1 MTVSCS
7 TEVDVLDATSA
18 HPLCHRHHG
27 GTGLRREADPS
38 FAQKTDA
45 ERPRGLYGEAME
57 RPIRNALDSPRV
69 RRGADIGLAMGLA
82 LLALVDLAASSDAGS
97 WGGRG
102 PMQMFLALGC
112 TLPLAWRVRYPIA
125 TVVAVTAAGGLLVVV
140 AAPHQAPFVVFIGSV
155 LASYSIGAHTAGTR
169 RWLGLGL
176 MFGVGLPFMV
186 VAGSRGMATG
196 NALAPIAWLTGA
208 WTVGAIIRGR
218 RLRTA
223 ELELLTVELASQRDL
238 QAQAAVAVERGRIA
252 RELHDVVAHNVSMMV
267 VQAGAADRV
276 LSGDQ
281 PDVRRALAAIAGTGR
296 ETIDEMRLLLGVLRS
311 DEAAGRSPQPG
322 LGDLD
327 QLVGNVRSTGLQVD
341 LRVEGDRSPLSPG
354 VDLSA
359 YRIVQEALTNV
370 VKHAGAATAQVT
382 VRYARDSVEVEVC
395 DDGRSHGFVSGGGN
409 GLIGMRERVAMLG
422 GEFRAGACESGGFAV
437 FACLPLA
444 GPTA

>member
-1 MTVSCS
+1 MEQSIRDT
-7 TEVDVLDATSA
+7 LGSA
-18 HPLCHRHHG
+18 
-27 GTGLRREADPS
+27 
-38 FAQKTDA
+38 
-45 ERPRGLYGEAME
+45 
-57 RPIRNALDSPRV
+57 RV
-69 RRGADIGLAMGLA
+69 CRGADTGLAVGLA
-82 LLALVDLAASSDAGS
+82 LLALVDLALSSDAAS

-102 PMQMFLALGC
+102 PLQVCLALGC

-125 TVVAVTAAGGLLVVV
+125 TVVVITAAGGLLVAV
-140 AAPHQAPFVVFIGSV
+140 AAPHQAPFEVFIGSV
-155 LASYSIGAHTAGTR
+155 LASYSIGAHTAGRR

-186 VAGSRGMATG
+186 AAAGNGMAAG

-208 WTVGAIIRGR
+208 WAVGAIIRGR

-223 ELELLTVELASQRDL
+223 ELELLTAELAQQRDL
-238 QAQAAVAVERGRIA
+238 QAQAAVAVERGRVA

-276 LSGDQ
+276 LEGDQ

-296 ETIDEMRLLLGVLRS
+296 ETVDEMRLLLGVVRS
-311 DEAAGRSPQPG
+311 DAGEGLLPQPG

-327 QLVGNVRSTGLQVD
+327 QLVSNVRSAGLHVD
-341 LRVEGDRSPLSPG
+341 LRVEGERSPLSPG

-370 VKHAGAATAQVT
+370 LKHAESATVEVT
-382 VRYARDSVEVEVC
+382 VRYANDAVQVEVC
-395 DDGRSHGFVSGGGN
+395 DDGRPREPTAGGGN

-422 GEFRAGACESGGFAV
+422 GEFRAGARRDGGFAV
-437 FACLPLA
+437 FARLPIA
-444 GPTA
+444 GPAA

>member
-1 MTVSCS
+1 MEQSIRDT
-7 TEVDVLDATSA
+7 LGSA
-18 HPLCHRHHG
+18 
-27 GTGLRREADPS
+27 
-38 FAQKTDA
+38 
-45 ERPRGLYGEAME
+45 
-57 RPIRNALDSPRV
+57 RV
-69 RRGADIGLAMGLA
+69 RRGADIGLAVGLA
-82 LLALVDLAASSDAGS
+82 LLALVDLALSSDAGS

-102 PMQMFLALGC
+102 PLQVCLALGC

-125 TVVAVTAAGGLLVVV
+125 TVVVITAAGGLLVAV
-140 AAPHQAPFVVFIGSV
+140 AAPHQAPFEVFIGSV
-155 LASYSIGAHTAGTR
+155 LASYSIGAHTAGGR

-186 VAGSRGMATG
+186 AADSNGMASG

-208 WTVGAIIRGR
+208 WAVGAIIRGR

-223 ELELLTVELASQRDL
+223 ELELLTAELAQQRDL

-276 LSGDQ
+276 LEGDQ

-296 ETIDEMRLLLGVLRS
+296 ETVDEMRLLLGVVRS
-311 DEAAGRSPQPG
+311 DEGDGLSPQPG
-322 LGDLD
+322 LADLD
-327 QLVGNVRSTGLQVD
+327 QLVSNVRSAGLHVD
-341 LRVEGDRSPLSPG
+341 LRVEGERSPLSPG

-370 VKHAGAATAQVT
+370 LKHAGTASVEVT
-382 VRYARDSVEVEVC
+382 VRYANDAVQVEVC
-395 DDGRSHGFVSGGGN
+395 DDGRPREPTAGGGN

-422 GEFRAGACESGGFAV
+422 GEFRAGARRDGGFAV
-437 FACLPLA
+437 FARLPIA
-444 GPTA
+444 GPAA

>member
-1 MTVSCS
+1 MEQSIRDT
-7 TEVDVLDATSA
+7 LGSA
-18 HPLCHRHHG
+18 
-27 GTGLRREADPS
+27 
-38 FAQKTDA
+38 
-45 ERPRGLYGEAME
+45 
-57 RPIRNALDSPRV
+57 RV
-69 RRGADIGLAMGLA
+69 RRGADIGLAVGLA
-82 LLALVDLAASSDAGS
+82 LLALVDLALSSDAGS

-102 PMQMFLALGC
+102 PLQVCLALGC

-125 TVVAVTAAGGLLVVV
+125 TVVVITAAGGLLVAV
-140 AAPHQAPFVVFIGSV
+140 AAPHQAPFEVFIGSV
-155 LASYSIGAHTAGTR
+155 LASYSIGAHTAGR
-169 RWLGLGL
+169 RKWLGLGL

-186 VAGSRGMATG
+186 AADRNGMASG

-208 WTVGAIIRGR
+208 WAVGAIIRGR

-223 ELELLTVELASQRDL
+223 ELELLTAELAQQRDL

-276 LSGDQ
+276 LEGDQ

-296 ETIDEMRLLLGVLRS
+296 ETVDEMRLLLGVVRS
-311 DEAAGRSPQPG
+311 DEGAGLSPQPG

-327 QLVGNVRSTGLQVD
+327 QLVSNVRSAGLHVD
-341 LRVEGDRSPLSPG
+341 LRVEGERSPLSPG

-370 VKHAGAATAQVT
+370 LKHAGTASVEVT
-382 VRYARDSVEVEVC
+382 VRYANDAVQVEVC
-395 DDGRSHGFVSGGGN
+395 DDGRPREPTAGGGN

-422 GEFRAGACESGGFAV
+422 GEFRAGARRDGGFAV
-437 FACLPLA
+437 FARLPIA
-444 GPTA
+444 GPAA

>member
-1 MTVSCS
+1 MEQSIRDT
-7 TEVDVLDATSA
+7 LGSA
-18 HPLCHRHHG
+18 
-27 GTGLRREADPS
+27 
-38 FAQKTDA
+38 
-45 ERPRGLYGEAME
+45 
-57 RPIRNALDSPRV
+57 RV
-69 RRGADIGLAMGLA
+69 RRGADTGLAVGLA
-82 LLALVDLAASSDAGS
+82 LLAVVDLALSSDASS

-102 PMQMFLALGC
+102 PLQVGLALGC

-125 TVVAVTAAGGLLVVV
+125 TVVVTTAAGGLLVAV
-140 AAPHQAPFVVFIGSV
+140 AAPHQAPFEVFIGSV
-155 LASYSIGAHTAGTR
+155 LAAYSIGAHTAGGR

-186 VAGSRGMATG
+186 AAGSNGMATG
-196 NALAPIAWLTGA
+196 DALAPIAWLTGA
-208 WTVGAIIRGR
+208 WAVGAIIRGR

-223 ELELLTVELASQRDL
+223 ELELLTAELAQQRDL

-276 LSGDQ
+276 LEGDQ

-296 ETIDEMRLLLGVLRS
+296 ETVDEMRLLLGVVRS
-311 DEAAGRSPQPG
+311 DEGAGLSPQPG

-327 QLVGNVRSTGLQVD
+327 QLVSNVRNAGLHVD
-341 LRVEGDRSPLSPG
+341 LRVEGERSPLSPG

-370 VKHAGAATAQVT
+370 LKHAETATVEVT
-382 VRYARDSVEVEVC
+382 VRYANDAVQVEVC
-395 DDGRSHGFVSGGGN
+395 DDGRPRKSTDGGGN

-422 GEFRAGACESGGFAV
+422 GEFRAGARRDGGFAV
-437 FACLPLA
+437 FARLPIA
-444 GPTA
+444 GPAA

>member
-1 MTVSCS
+1 MEQSIRDT
-7 TEVDVLDATSA
+7 LGSA
-18 HPLCHRHHG
+18 
-27 GTGLRREADPS
+27 
-38 FAQKTDA
+38 
-45 ERPRGLYGEAME
+45 
-57 RPIRNALDSPRV
+57 RV
-69 RRGADIGLAMGLA
+69 RRGADIGLAVGLA
-82 LLALVDLAASSDAGS
+82 LLALVDLALSSDATS

-102 PMQMFLALGC
+102 PLQVCLALGC

-125 TVVAVTAAGGLLVVV
+125 TVVVITAAGGLLVAV
-140 AAPHQAPFVVFIGSV
+140 AAPHQAPFEVFIGSV
-155 LASYSIGAHTAGTR
+155 LASYSIGAHTAGGR

-186 VAGSRGMATG
+186 AADSNGMASG

-208 WTVGAIIRGR
+208 WAVGAIIRGR

-223 ELELLTVELASQRDL
+223 ELELLTAELAQQRDL

-276 LSGDQ
+276 LEGDQ

-296 ETIDEMRLLLGVLRS
+296 ETVDEMRLLLGVVRS
-311 DEAAGRSPQPG
+311 DEGDGLSPQPG
-322 LGDLD
+322 LADLD
-327 QLVGNVRSTGLQVD
+327 QLVSNVRSAGLHVD
-341 LRVEGDRSPLSPG
+341 LRVEGERSPLSPG

-370 VKHAGAATAQVT
+370 LKHTETARVEVT
-382 VRYARDSVEVEVC
+382 VRYANDAVQVEVC
-395 DDGRSHGFVSGGGN
+395 DDGRPREPTAGGGN

-422 GEFRAGACESGGFAV
+422 GEFRAGARRDGGFAV
-437 FACLPLA
+437 FARLPIA
-444 GPTA
+444 GPAA

>member
-1 MTVSCS
+1 MEQSIRDT
-7 TEVDVLDATSA
+7 LGSA
-18 HPLCHRHHG
+18 
-27 GTGLRREADPS
+27 
-38 FAQKTDA
+38 
-45 ERPRGLYGEAME
+45 
-57 RPIRNALDSPRV
+57 RV
-69 RRGADIGLAMGLA
+69 RRGADIGLAVGLA
-82 LLALVDLAASSDAGS
+82 LLALVDLAVSSDAGS

-102 PMQMFLALGC
+102 PLQVCLALGC

-125 TVVAVTAAGGLLVVV
+125 TVVVITAAGGLLVAV
-140 AAPHQAPFVVFIGSV
+140 AAPHQAPFEVFIGSV
-155 LASYSIGAHTAGTR
+155 LASYSIGAHTAGRR

-186 VAGSRGMATG
+186 AADSNGMASG

-208 WTVGAIIRGR
+208 WAVGAIIRGR

-223 ELELLTVELASQRDL
+223 ELELLTAELAQQRDL

-276 LSGDQ
+276 LEGDQ

-296 ETIDEMRLLLGVLRS
+296 ETVDEMRLLLGVVRS
-311 DEAAGRSPQPG
+311 DEGAGLSPQPG

-327 QLVGNVRSTGLQVD
+327 QLVSNVRSAGLHVD
-341 LRVEGDRSPLSPG
+341 LRVEGERSTLSPG

-370 VKHAGAATAQVT
+370 LKHAGTASVEVT
-382 VRYARDSVEVEVC
+382 VRYGNDAVQVEVC
-395 DDGRSHGFVSGGGN
+395 DDGRPREPTAGGGN

-422 GEFRAGACESGGFAV
+422 GEFRAGARRDGGFAV
-437 FACLPLA
+437 FARLPIA
-444 GPTA
+444 GPAA

>member
-1 MTVSCS
+1 MEQSIRDT
-7 TEVDVLDATSA
+7 LGSA
-18 HPLCHRHHG
+18 
-27 GTGLRREADPS
+27 
-38 FAQKTDA
+38 
-45 ERPRGLYGEAME
+45 
-57 RPIRNALDSPRV
+57 RV
-69 RRGADIGLAMGLA
+69 RRGADIGLAVGLA
-82 LLALVDLAASSDAGS
+82 LLALVDLALSSDAGS

-102 PMQMFLALGC
+102 PLQVCLALGC

-125 TVVAVTAAGGLLVVV
+125 TVVVITAAGGLLVAV
-140 AAPHQAPFVVFIGSV
+140 AAPHQAPFEVFIGSV
-155 LASYSIGAHTAGTR
+155 LASYSIGAHTAGR
-169 RWLGLGL
+169 RKWLGLGL

-186 VAGSRGMATG
+186 AADRNGMASG

-208 WTVGAIIRGR
+208 WAVGAIIRGR

-223 ELELLTVELASQRDL
+223 ELELLTAELAQQRDL

-276 LSGDQ
+276 LEGDQ

-296 ETIDEMRLLLGVLRS
+296 ETVDEMRLLLGVVRS
-311 DEAAGRSPQPG
+311 DEGAGLSPQPG

-327 QLVGNVRSTGLQVD
+327 QLVSNVRSAGLHVD
-341 LRVEGDRSPLSPG
+341 LRVEGERSTLSPG

-370 VKHAGAATAQVT
+370 LKHAGTASVEVT
-382 VRYARDSVEVEVC
+382 VRYGNDAVQVEVC
-395 DDGRSHGFVSGGGN
+395 DDGRPREPTAGGGN

-422 GEFRAGACESGGFAV
+422 GEFRAGARRDGGFAV
-437 FACLPLA
+437 FARLPIA
-444 GPTA
+444 GPAA

>member
-1 MTVSCS
+1 MEQSIRDT
-7 TEVDVLDATSA
+7 LGSA
-18 HPLCHRHHG
+18 
-27 GTGLRREADPS
+27 
-38 FAQKTDA
+38 
-45 ERPRGLYGEAME
+45 
-57 RPIRNALDSPRV
+57 RV
-69 RRGADIGLAMGLA
+69 RRGADIGLAVGLA
-82 LLALVDLAASSDAGS
+82 LLALVDLALSSDATS

-102 PMQMFLALGC
+102 PLQVCLALGC

-125 TVVAVTAAGGLLVVV
+125 TVVVITAAGGLLVAV
-140 AAPHQAPFVVFIGSV
+140 AAPHQAPFEVFIGSV
-155 LASYSIGAHTAGTR
+155 LASYSIGAHTAGGR

-186 VAGSRGMATG
+186 AADSNGMASG

-208 WTVGAIIRGR
+208 WAVGAIIRGR

-223 ELELLTVELASQRDL
+223 ELELLTAELAQQRDL

-276 LSGDQ
+276 LEGDQ

-296 ETIDEMRLLLGVLRS
+296 ETVDEMRLLLGVVRS
-311 DEAAGRSPQPG
+311 DEGDGLSPQPG
-322 LGDLD
+322 LADLD
-327 QLVGNVRSTGLQVD
+327 QLVSNVRSAGLHVD
-341 LRVEGDRSPLSPG
+341 LRVEGERSPLSPG

-370 VKHAGAATAQVT
+370 VKHAGTASVEVT
-382 VRYARDSVEVEVC
+382 VRYAKDAVQVEVC
-395 DDGRSHGFVSGGGN
+395 DDGRPREPASGGGN

>member
-1 MTVSCS
+1 MEQSIRDT
-7 TEVDVLDATSA
+7 LGSA
-18 HPLCHRHHG
+18 
-27 GTGLRREADPS
+27 
-38 FAQKTDA
+38 
-45 ERPRGLYGEAME
+45 
-57 RPIRNALDSPRV
+57 RV
-69 RRGADIGLAMGLA
+69 RRGADIGLAVGLA
-82 LLALVDLAASSDAGS
+82 LLALVDLALSSDATS

-102 PMQMFLALGC
+102 PLQVCLALGC

-125 TVVAVTAAGGLLVVV
+125 TVVVITVAGGLLVAV
-140 AAPHQAPFVVFIGSV
+140 AAPHQAPFEVFIGSV
-155 LASYSIGAHTAGTR
+155 LASYSIGAHTAGRR

-186 VAGSRGMATG
+186 AADSNGMASG
-196 NALAPIAWLTGA
+196 NALAPTAWLTGA
-208 WTVGAIIRGR
+208 WAVGAIIRGR

-223 ELELLTVELASQRDL
+223 ELELLTAELAQQRDL

-276 LSGDQ
+276 LEGDQ

-296 ETIDEMRLLLGVLRS
+296 ETVDEMRLLLGVVRS
-311 DEAAGRSPQPG
+311 DEGAGLSPQPG

-327 QLVGNVRSTGLQVD
+327 QLVSNVRSAGLDVD
-341 LRVEGDRSPLSPG
+341 LRVEGERSTLSPG

-370 VKHAGAATAQVT
+370 LKHAGTASVEVT
-382 VRYARDSVEVEVC
+382 VRYGNGAVQVEVC
-395 DDGRSHGFVSGGGN
+395 DDGRPSEHIAGGGN

-422 GEFRAGACESGGFAV
+422 GEFRAGARRDGGYAV
-437 FACLPLA
+437 FARLPIA
-444 GPTA
+444 GPAA

>member
-1 MTVSCS
+1 MEQSIRDT
-7 TEVDVLDATSA
+7 LGSA
-18 HPLCHRHHG
+18 
-27 GTGLRREADPS
+27 
-38 FAQKTDA
+38 
-45 ERPRGLYGEAME
+45 
-57 RPIRNALDSPRV
+57 RV
-69 RRGADIGLAMGLA
+69 RRGADIGLAVGLA
-82 LLALVDLAASSDAGS
+82 LLALVDLAVSSDAGS

-102 PMQMFLALGC
+102 PLQVCLALGC

-125 TVVAVTAAGGLLVVV
+125 TVVVITAAGGLLVAV
-140 AAPHQAPFVVFIGSV
+140 AAPHQAPFEVFIGSV
-155 LASYSIGAHTAGTR
+155 LASYSIGAHTAGRR

-186 VAGSRGMATG
+186 AADGNGMASG

-208 WTVGAIIRGR
+208 WAVGAIIRGR

-223 ELELLTVELASQRDL
+223 ELELLTAELAQQRDL

-276 LSGDQ
+276 LEGDQ

-296 ETIDEMRLLLGVLRS
+296 ETVDEMRLLLGVVRS
-311 DEAAGRSPQPG
+311 DEGAGLSPQPG

-327 QLVGNVRSTGLQVD
+327 QLVSNVRSAGLHVD
-341 LRVEGDRSPLSPG
+341 LRVEGERSTLSPG

-370 VKHAGAATAQVT
+370 LKHAGTASVEVT
-382 VRYARDSVEVEVC
+382 VRYGNDAVQVEVC
-395 DDGRSHGFVSGGGN
+395 DDGRPREPTAGGGN

-422 GEFRAGACESGGFAV
+422 GEFRAGARRDGGFAV
-437 FACLPLA
+437 FARLPIA
-444 GPTA
+444 GPAA

>member
-1 MTVSCS
+1 MEQSIRDT
-7 TEVDVLDATSA
+7 LGSA
-18 HPLCHRHHG
+18 
-27 GTGLRREADPS
+27 
-38 FAQKTDA
+38 
-45 ERPRGLYGEAME
+45 
-57 RPIRNALDSPRV
+57 RV
-69 RRGADIGLAMGLA
+69 RRGADIGLAVGLA
-82 LLALVDLAASSDAGS
+82 LLALVDLALSSDATS

-102 PMQMFLALGC
+102 PLQVCLALGC

-125 TVVAVTAAGGLLVVV
+125 TVVVITAAGGLLVAV
-140 AAPHQAPFVVFIGSV
+140 AAPHQAPFEVFIGSV
-155 LASYSIGAHTAGTR
+155 LASYSIGAHTAGGR

-186 VAGSRGMATG
+186 AADSNGMASG

-208 WTVGAIIRGR
+208 WAVGAIIRGR

-223 ELELLTVELASQRDL
+223 ELELLTAELAQQRDL

-276 LSGDQ
+276 LEGDQ

-296 ETIDEMRLLLGVLRS
+296 ETVDEMRLLLGVVRS
-311 DEAAGRSPQPG
+311 DEGAGLSPQPG

-327 QLVGNVRSTGLQVD
+327 QLVSNVRSAGLHVD
-341 LRVEGDRSPLSPG
+341 LRVEGERSTLSPG

-370 VKHAGAATAQVT
+370 LKHAGTASVEVT
-382 VRYARDSVEVEVC
+382 VRYGNDAVQVEVC
-395 DDGRSHGFVSGGGN
+395 DDGRPREPTTGGGN

-422 GEFRAGACESGGFAV
+422 GEFRAGARRDGGFAV
-437 FACLPLA
+437 FARLPIA
-444 GPTA
+444 GPAA

>member
-1 MTVSCS
+1 MEQSIRDT
-7 TEVDVLDATSA
+7 LGSA
-18 HPLCHRHHG
+18 
-27 GTGLRREADPS
+27 
-38 FAQKTDA
+38 
-45 ERPRGLYGEAME
+45 
-57 RPIRNALDSPRV
+57 RV
-69 RRGADIGLAMGLA
+69 RRGADIGLAVGLA
-82 LLALVDLAASSDAGS
+82 LLALVDLALSSDATS

-102 PMQMFLALGC
+102 PLQVCLALGC

-125 TVVAVTAAGGLLVVV
+125 TVVVITAAGGLLVAV
-140 AAPHQAPFVVFIGSV
+140 AAPHQAPFEVFIASV
-155 LASYSIGAHTAGTR
+155 LASYSISAHTAGGR

-186 VAGSRGMATG
+186 AADSNGMASG

-208 WTVGAIIRGR
+208 WAVGAIIRGR

-223 ELELLTVELASQRDL
+223 ELELLTAELAQQRDL

-276 LSGDQ
+276 LEGDQ

-296 ETIDEMRLLLGVLRS
+296 ETVDEMRLLLGVVRS
-311 DEAAGRSPQPG
+311 DEGDGLSPQPG
-322 LGDLD
+322 LADLD
-327 QLVGNVRSTGLQVD
+327 QLVSNVRSAGLHVD
-341 LRVEGDRSPLSPG
+341 LRVEGERSPLSPG

-370 VKHAGAATAQVT
+370 LKHTETARVEVT
-382 VRYARDSVEVEVC
+382 VRYANDAVQVEVC
-395 DDGRSHGFVSGGGN
+395 DDGRPREPTAGGGN

-422 GEFRAGACESGGFAV
+422 GEFRAGARRDGGFAV
-437 FACLPLA
+437 FARLPIA
-444 GPTA
+444 GPAA

>member
-1 MTVSCS
+1 MEQSIRDT
-7 TEVDVLDATSA
+7 LGSA
-18 HPLCHRHHG
+18 
-27 GTGLRREADPS
+27 
-38 FAQKTDA
+38 
-45 ERPRGLYGEAME
+45 
-57 RPIRNALDSPRV
+57 RV
-69 RRGADIGLAMGLA
+69 RRGADIGLAVGLA
-82 LLALVDLAASSDAGS
+82 LLALVDLALSSDAGS

-102 PMQMFLALGC
+102 PLQVCLALGC

-125 TVVAVTAAGGLLVVV
+125 TVVVITAAGGLLVAV
-140 AAPHQAPFVVFIGSV
+140 AAPHQAPFEVFIGSV
-155 LASYSIGAHTAGTR
+155 LASYSIGAHTAGR
-169 RWLGLGL
+169 RKWLGLGL

-186 VAGSRGMATG
+186 AAAGNGMATG

-208 WTVGAIIRGR
+208 WAVGAIIRGR

-223 ELELLTVELASQRDL
+223 ELELLTAELAQQRDL

-276 LSGDQ
+276 LEGDQ

-296 ETIDEMRLLLGVLRS
+296 ETVDEMRLLLGVVRS
-311 DEAAGRSPQPG
+311 DEGAGLSPQPG

-327 QLVGNVRSTGLQVD
+327 QLVSNVRSAGLHVD
-341 LRVEGDRSPLSPG
+341 LRVEGERSPLSPG

-370 VKHAGAATAQVT
+370 LKHAGTASVEVT
-382 VRYARDSVEVEVC
+382 VRYANDAVQVEVC
-395 DDGRSHGFVSGGGN
+395 DDGRPREPTAGGGN

-422 GEFRAGACESGGFAV
+422 GEFRAGARRDGGFAV
-437 FACLPLA
+437 FARLPIA
-444 GPTA
+444 GPAA

>member
-1 MTVSCS
+1 MEQSIRDT
-7 TEVDVLDATSA
+7 LGSA
-18 HPLCHRHHG
+18 
-27 GTGLRREADPS
+27 
-38 FAQKTDA
+38 
-45 ERPRGLYGEAME
+45 
-57 RPIRNALDSPRV
+57 RV
-69 RRGADIGLAMGLA
+69 RRGADIGLAVGLA
-82 LLALVDLAASSDAGS
+82 LLALVDLALSSDAGS

-102 PMQMFLALGC
+102 PLQVCLALGC

-125 TVVAVTAAGGLLVVV
+125 TVVAITAAGGLLVAV
-140 AAPHQAPFVVFIGSV
+140 AAPHQAPFEVFIGSV
-155 LASYSIGAHTAGTR
+155 LASYSIGAHTSGRR
-169 RWLGLGL
+169 RWLGVGL

-186 VAGSRGMATG
+186 AAAGNGMATG

-208 WTVGAIIRGR
+208 WAVGAIIRGR

-223 ELELLTVELASQRDL
+223 ELELLTAELAQQRDL

-276 LSGDQ
+276 LEGDQ

-296 ETIDEMRLLLGVLRS
+296 ETVDEMRLLLGVVRS
-311 DEAAGRSPQPG
+311 DEGAGLSPQPG

-327 QLVGNVRSTGLQVD
+327 QLVSNVRSAGLHVD
-341 LRVEGDRSPLSPG
+341 LRVEGERSPLSPG

-370 VKHAGAATAQVT
+370 LKHAGTASVEVT
-382 VRYARDSVEVEVC
+382 VRYANDAVQVEVC
-395 DDGRSHGFVSGGGN
+395 DDGRPREPTAGGGN

-422 GEFRAGACESGGFAV
+422 GEFRAGARRDGGFAV
-437 FACLPLA
+437 FARLPIA
-444 GPTA
+444 GPAA